1 MQIHQLKRKTPNK
14 AAKKVGRGGL
24 RGKTSGRGHKG
35 QKQHGGHGIR
45 SELRDQIKKIPKL
58 RGRGVNSNKSIHKE
72 NFVINIKTLQDNFV
86 KGDVVS
92 PLTLAEKGLV
102 KGSAARKSSIKIL
115 GNGEISV
122 SLIIDGCLLSVV
134 ASEKISKAG
143 GKVS

>member
-1 MQIHQLKRKTPNK
+1 
-14 AAKKVGRGGL
+14 
-24 RGKTSGRGHKG
+24 
-35 QKQHGGHGIR
+35 
-45 SELRDQIKKIPKL
+45 L